1 MLLYA
6 RGGVRGGLLRF
17 PLPGPSAE
25 GTPGSAAQKTRPGPS
40 AIVRDA
46 MTFEDVV
53 REHEDAVYGAA
64 LRILGD
70 RDAALDA
77 ASQTFMKA
85 YRSIASYDPS
95 RPIRHWLLRI
105 AVNEA
110 ITIGRARTRERAR
123 QVPEGAAAEIADR
136 APTPER
142 EAVDREAR
150 DSIRAAGGRTGHEQ
164 VLRGLRGLALVGIGA
179 VAEGTVAL
187 AAFNIL
193 SALDL
198 TWPLDIALGIVMA
211 VARQLVVIGGVT
223 ASPAVGL
230 ATLAA
235 VIFATIYER
244 NGRESLRV
252 RAS

>member
-142 EAVDREAR
+142 ESVDRESR
-150 DSIRAAGGRTGHEQ
+150 DSIRAAAARLPALYRAGV
-164 VLRGLRGLALVGIGA
+164 VLRYVDQLSVHEGRSVLGRSRSTVGA
-179 VAEGTVAL
+179 Q
-187 AAFNIL
+187 
-193 SALDL
+193 
-198 TWPLDIALGIVMA
+198 PPR
-211 VARQLVVIGGVT
+211 ARH
-223 ASPAVGL
+223 PP
-230 ATLAA
+230 
-235 VIFATIYER
+235 R
-244 NGRESLRV
+244 N
-252 RAS
+252 